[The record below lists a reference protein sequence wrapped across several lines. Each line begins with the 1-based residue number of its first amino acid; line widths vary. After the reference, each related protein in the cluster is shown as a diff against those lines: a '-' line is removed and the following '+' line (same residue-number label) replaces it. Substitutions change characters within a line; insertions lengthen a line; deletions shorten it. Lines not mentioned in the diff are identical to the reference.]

1 MFDRRTVGLSL
12 LQGLGVLLVTV
23 GVLTWALSRGLPE
36 QDARM
41 LTFCT
46 LVIGDLGLILVNR
59 GRSLSV
65 FTAVWPLNIALAI
78 VLAGALLLLLA
89 VVTVPGLRD
98 LFRFGVVHLDDLG
111 VIVAASLVALVW
123 LDIVGLVRRPST
135 QTVSS
140 RR

>member
-1 MFDRRTVGLSL
+1 LFDRRTVGLSL

-111 VIVAASLVALVW
+111 VIVAASVVALVW